1 LESLTSVNGVS
12 YAEPTRSVASRIVF
26 EHRSYRAALQGVQPD
41 GSLRRLLDRDLRRVE
56 LPVDGLILT
65 DFLASMLGAKPGD
78 MLTVE
83 LLEGN
88 RAVRQVPLAGLVSEY
103 VGVNAYMRLDSLNHF
118 MREGDTVT
126 GAFLSADMAKESAIY
141 GRLRDMPVVAGT
153 SARMRA
159 LRAFYDTLAAQML
172 TFAFFNTILAATIAI
187 GVIYNTARIT
197 LSERSR
203 ELASL
208 RVLGY
213 TRGEVS
219 YILLGELALLV
230 FVAIPVGC
238 GIGYSLAGIMAT
250 SAQTELFRIPMVID
264 PGTYAFAALVVLLA
278 TALSAMIV
286 RRQVDHF
293 DLVEVLKAR
302 E

>member
-1 LESLTSVNGVS
+1 
-12 YAEPTRSVASRIVF
+12 
-26 EHRSYRAALQGVQPD
+26 
-41 GSLRRLLDRDLRRVE
+41 
-56 LPVDGLILT
+56 
-65 DFLASMLGAKPGD
+65 
-78 MLTVE
+78 
-83 LLEGN
+83 
-88 RAVRQVPLAGLVSEY
+88 
-103 VGVNAYMRLDSLNHF
+103 
-118 MREGDTVT
+118 
-126 GAFLSADMAKESAIY
+126 
-141 GRLRDMPVVAGT
+141 
-153 SARMRA
+153 MRA

-230 FVAIPVGC
+230 FLAVPVGC
-238 GIGYSLAGIMAT
+238 AIGYGLAGVMAV
-250 SAQTELFRIPMVID
+250 SAQTELFRIPLVVEA
-264 PGTYAFAALVVLLA
+264 GTFAFAALVVLVA
-278 TALSAMIV
+278 TVVSALVV
-286 RRQVDHF
+286 RHRVDHF